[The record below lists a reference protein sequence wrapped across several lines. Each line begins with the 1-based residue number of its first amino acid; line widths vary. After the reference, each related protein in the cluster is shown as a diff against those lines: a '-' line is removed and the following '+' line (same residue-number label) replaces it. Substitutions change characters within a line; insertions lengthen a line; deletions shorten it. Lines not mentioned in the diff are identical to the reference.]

1 MWYSCDCCVTPTAV
15 KIYPKRKLDSIWR
28 KTNPFLMNELVI
40 LVVVWLSCDHFCL
53 LYEELFIVGHNN
65 GYMYIEQWSVAS
77 WMVRSTATIALCTH
91 CFRSE
96 KKHNKRNLPLVWN
109 EGNLCFYSLSLCRGD
124 GLSTLVVCK
133 GHFEFILLNL
143 PSLATGIDPRLD
155 TFCASFSLAT
165 RSWSGNRSGNESSS
179 FPVATALC
187 QLHSTKPG
195 IQHYF
200 PLLEYQLSM
209 FCR

>member
-124 GLSTLVVCK
+124 GLSTLVVLK
-133 GHFEFILLNL
+133 
-143 PSLATGIDPRLD
+143 ATLS
-155 TFCASFSLAT
+155 SFSSISPVLPLELIPVLIHSVPHFPWQPDPGLPT
-165 RSWSGNRSGNESSS
+165 GLEMNHHHFQLPQHSVS
-179 FPVATALC
+179 FTPPSQEFNT
-187 QLHSTKPG
+187 T
-195 IQHYF
+195 F
-200 PLLEYQLSM
+200 P
-209 FCR
+209 C